1 MSDVVQGA
9 SGAERDSA
17 EIEIA
22 VIGGSGFETLDLVD
36 RAVVPP
42 SVSPWGTIPEI
53 VTGRLSGRTVGFA
66 PRHGVGHRVPPHLVD
81 PRPLLWG
88 LRRRGA
94 RVLLSTNAVGG
105 LDASLRPGDFV
116 LTDQLIDRT
125 NGRADTYFDGAGD
138 ASGVQHLP
146 FAEPY
151 DADLRRIAFTAL
163 QGLGERVHA
172 SGTSVVIQGPRFST
186 AAEADWH
193 RAMGARLVNM
203 TQLPEAALAAEVG
216 LAHVNLAIVTD
227 TDTEWG
233 EAEAD
238 TSATAERVFAVMAA
252 AQPRLSA
259 AVAAIIDAIPTGRE
273 AVPRLAPDVVD
284 ALLRRG
290 EHGQGEQA

>member
-1 MSDVVQGA
+1 MSDAVQGA
-9 SGAERDSA
+9 PDT
-17 EIEIA
+17 EIEFA
-22 VIGGSGFETLDLVD
+22 VIGGSGFEKLDLVD
-36 RAVVPP
+36 RVIVPP
-42 SVSPWGTIPEI
+42 STSPWGMIPEI
-53 VTGRLSGRTVGFA
+53 VTGSVNGRRVGFA

-105 LDASLRPGDFV
+105 LDAALRPGDFV

-125 NGRADTYFDGAGD
+125 NGRADTYFDGVGG

-146 FAEPY
+146 FAQPY
-151 DADLRRIAFTAL
+151 DADLRRIAFAAL
-163 QGLGERVHA
+163 QALGERVHA
-172 SGTSVVIQGPRFST
+172 SGVSVVIQGPRFST

-193 RAMGARLVNM
+193 RAMGAQLVNM

-227 TDTEWG
+227 TDTERG
-233 EAEAD
+233 GADAD

-259 AVAAIIDAIPTGRE
+259 AVAAIIDAIPIGRA

-284 ALLRRG
+284 ALLLR
-290 EHGQGEQA
+290 EGQGPGEPA

>member
-1 MSDVVQGA
+1 MSDAVQGTP
-9 SGAERDSA
+9 DT
-17 EIEIA
+17 EIEFA
-22 VIGGSGFETLDLVD
+22 VIGGSGFEKLDLVD
-36 RAVVPP
+36 RVIVPP
-42 SVSPWGTIPEI
+42 STSPWGMIPEI
-53 VTGRLSGRTVGFA
+53 VTGSVNGRRVGFA

-105 LDASLRPGDFV
+105 LDATLRPGDFV

-125 NGRADTYFDGAGD
+125 NGRADSYFDGVGG

-146 FAEPY
+146 FAQPY
-151 DADLRRIAFTAL
+151 DADLRRIAFAAL
-163 QGLGERVHA
+163 QALGERVHA

-193 RAMGARLVNM
+193 RAMGAQLVNM

-227 TDTEWG
+227 TDTERG
-233 EAEAD
+233 GADAD

-259 AVAAIIDAIPTGRE
+259 AVAAIIDAIPTGRT

-284 ALLRRG
+284 ALLLR
-290 EHGQGEQA
+290 EGQGPGEPA

>member
-1 MSDVVQGA
+1 MSDAQQNA
-9 SGAERDSA
+9 SDV
-17 EIEIA
+17 EIEFA
-22 VIGGSGFETLDLVD
+22 VIGGSGFEKLDLAD
-36 RAVVPP
+36 RVVIAP
-42 SVSPWGTIPEI
+42 SGSPWGTVPEI
-53 VTGRLSGRTVGFA
+53 VTGLLNGRRVGFA

-125 NGRADTYFDGAGD
+125 NGRADTYFDGVGGV
-138 ASGVQHLP
+138 SGVQHLP

-163 QGLGERVHA
+163 QAMGERVHA

-227 TDTEWG
+227 TDTERG
-233 EAEAD
+233 GADAD

-259 AVAAIIDAIPTGRE
+259 AVAAIIDAIPTGR
-273 AVPRLAPDVVD
+273 AVVPRLSPDVVD

-290 EHGQGEQA
+290 EHEQGERV